1 MGGKK
6 WSKEEIDYLNS
17 MWGRYNL
24 TTLAKKLNRTVEAVK
39 VKSER
44 LGLGGGLK
52 AQDAI
57 SKADIKRICGVTDY
71 TVGKWM
77 SMYGLKCTN
86 KVVTSKRSFCLIKTK
101 DFWDFAK
108 NNNELIDF
116 SRIEKNILGV
126 EPEWVDEFRKRDF
139 KMKRKVYRRKWSAAE
154 EKEAIR
160 LYRKGLSHKE
170 IGKRLDRPYHGVQC
184 KLMRLGHKSRVS
196 LAWRDEEIKILKN
209 LIEKGYTDY
218 EIADEIGRPR
228 GSIYAKR
235 KTIILDDV
243 KVTERG

>member
-1 MGGKK
+1 MGGKR
-6 WSKEEIDYLNS
+6 WSKKEIDYLNS

-57 SKADIKRICGVTDY
+57 TKADIKRICGITDY
-71 TVGKWM
+71 KVEKWI
-77 SMYGLKCTN
+77 SVYGLKCTN
-86 KVVTSKRSFCLIKTK
+86 KVVTEKRSFCLIKTK
-101 DFWDFAK
+101 DFWKFAK

-116 SRIEKNILGV
+116 SKIEKNILGV

-139 KMKRKVYRRKWSAAE
+139 KMKRKVYRRKWSATE

-160 LYRKGLSHKE
+160 LYRKGFSYKE
-170 IGKRLDRPYHGVQC
+170 IGKRLDRPYYGVQC
-184 KLMRLGHKSRVS
+184 KLTRLGYKSRIN
-196 LAWRDEEIKILKN
+196 LAWRSEEISILKE
-209 LIEKGYTDY
+209 LMGKGYTDY
-218 EIADEIGRPR
+218 EIGRRIGRPS
-228 GSIYAKR
+228 GSVYVKR
-235 KTIILDDV
+235 KRIILDDI
-243 KVTERG
+243 KVRERG